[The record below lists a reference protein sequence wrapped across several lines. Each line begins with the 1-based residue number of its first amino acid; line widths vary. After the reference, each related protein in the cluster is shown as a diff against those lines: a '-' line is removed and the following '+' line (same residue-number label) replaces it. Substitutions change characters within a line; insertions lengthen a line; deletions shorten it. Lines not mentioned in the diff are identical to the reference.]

1 MSTAQMTTAEAR
13 RLIEMAKRALI
24 AEIRFP
30 SKGATE
36 ELDVVG
42 DTKADIF
49 TVNIFRGKIQRAKYN
64 FGARIKKNGVMLLE
78 LHIGPTQVHTNPNGE
93 KITGNHWHIYSEKYG
108 RSEAFPAEDIEAD
121 SFVDNTVK
129 FLIAFN
135 VVEQPNVLF
144 QLELV

>member
-78 LHIGPTQVHTNPNGE
+78 LHIGPTQVHTNPDGE

-108 RSEAFPAEDIEAD
+108 RSVAFPAEDIEAD

-129 FLIAFN
+129 FLTAFN

>member
-42 DTKADIF
+42 DMKADIF
-49 TVNIFRGKIQRAKYN
+49 TVNIFRGKIHRAKYN
-64 FGARIKKNGVMLLE
+64 FGARIK
-78 LHIGPTQVHTNPNGE
+78 
-93 KITGNHWHIYSEKYG
+93 
-108 RSEAFPAEDIEAD
+108 
-121 SFVDNTVK
+121 
-129 FLIAFN
+129 
-135 VVEQPNVLF
+135 
-144 QLELV
+144 

>member
-108 RSEAFPAEDIEAD
+108 RSEAFSAEDIEAD

-129 FLIAFN
+129 FLTAFN

>member
-108 RSEAFPAEDIEAD
+108 RSEAFSAEDIEAD

>member
-24 AEIRFP
+24 GEIRFP

-108 RSEAFPAEDIEAD
+108 RSEAFSAEDIEAD

-129 FLIAFN
+129 FLTAFN
-135 VVEQPNVLF
+135 VVE
-144 QLELV
+144 

>member
-1 MSTAQMTTAEAR
+1 MSTAQMTTTEAR

-42 DTKADIF
+42 ETKADIF

-64 FGARIKKNGVMLLE
+64 FGARIKKNGTMLLE
-78 LHIGPTQVHTNPNGE
+78 LHIGPTQVHTNPDGE

-108 RSEAFPAEDIEAD
+108 RAEAFPAEDIESE
-121 SFVDNTVK
+121 SFVDNTIK
-129 FLIAFN
+129 FLTAFN
-135 VVEQPNVLF
+135 IIEQPNVLF